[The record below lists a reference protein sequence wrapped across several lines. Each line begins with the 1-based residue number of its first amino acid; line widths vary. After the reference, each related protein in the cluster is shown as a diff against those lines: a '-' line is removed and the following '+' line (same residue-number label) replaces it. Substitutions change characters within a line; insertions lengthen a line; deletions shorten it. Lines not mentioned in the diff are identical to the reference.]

1 MVSIKAKISSFEVVC
16 EGVSAESAG
25 AVDAADDASLFP
37 ACHRSSCGTQGPL
50 AKRYGIAVEG
60 NVRREVVV
68 LFGL

>member
-25 AVDAADDASLFP
+25 AADAADDASLFP
-37 ACHRSSCGTQGPL
+37 ACHRSSCGTQGPF
-50 AKRYGIAVEG
+50 AEMYGIAVDG
-60 NVRREVVV
+60 NVCRDVVL